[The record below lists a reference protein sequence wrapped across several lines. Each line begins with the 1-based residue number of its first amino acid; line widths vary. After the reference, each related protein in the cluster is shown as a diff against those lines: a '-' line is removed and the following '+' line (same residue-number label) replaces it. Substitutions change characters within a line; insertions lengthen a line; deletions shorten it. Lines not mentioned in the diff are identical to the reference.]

1 MSLTTSMEIAK
12 SSLQTLQGR
21 TAVVSRN
28 IANIG
33 NDFASRKIADTVSLA
48 GGGVRLAGI
57 RRAADEALFS
67 KVLQANSRSGAQA
80 EVVRGLDQLN
90 ATITDPEADASPAA
104 LVAALDDALQQYSAG
119 PQDPVRAK
127 VALDAAVTL
136 ADGLNAA
143 TDTVQNVR
151 EQADADIGRTVGSLN
166 DTLADLEELNTEIV
180 KGTRLGSDVTD
191 QLDQRDQLI
200 SNIATDLGIRVTYR
214 ADNDVAIYTDSG
226 VTLFDNTAR
235 TVTFDPQPVY
245 DAATVGNP
253 IIVDGVAVT
262 GPDASMPIS
271 GGRLKGL
278 TDLRDTIATTYQSQ
292 LDEVARGLIE
302 TFREVDQTG
311 GGNPDATGI
320 FSYAGSPAVPPS
332 GTIVT
337 GLAGEITVNPAVNPD
352 LGGNLDLIRDGGIH
366 GAAYDYNPG
375 NAAGFSGRIFELSA
389 GLSAERSFDT
399 TAEAGTTDS
408 VLDYAA
414 TSVGWLQERRRTA
427 EADLEFS
434 TTLQERSIEAF
445 TQVTGANLD
454 FEMTLLLEIERTY
467 QASSRLVTTIDRMFQ
482 SLLEAV

>member
-1 MSLTTSMEIAK
+1 
-12 SSLQTLQGR
+12 
-21 TAVVSRN
+21 
-28 IANIG
+28 
-33 NDFASRKIADTVSLA
+33 
-48 GGGVRLAGI
+48 
-57 RRAADEALFS
+57 
-67 KVLQANSRSGAQA
+67 
-80 EVVRGLDQLN
+80 
-90 ATITDPEADASPAA
+90 
-104 LVAALDDALQQYSAG
+104 
-119 PQDPVRAK
+119 
-127 VALDAAVTL
+127 
-136 ADGLNAA
+136 
-143 TDTVQNVR
+143 
-151 EQADADIGRTVGSLN
+151 
-166 DTLADLEELNTEIV
+166 
-180 KGTRLGSDVTD
+180 
-191 QLDQRDQLI
+191 
-200 SNIATDLGIRVTYR
+200 
-214 ADNDVAIYTDSG
+214 VAIYTDSG